1 MSHWVDLI
9 QWPAFAASVIA
20 AWLVGSENERRR
32 KWGFWVFLASNV
44 LWVCW
49 GLPAGANAVI
59 ALQVCLAVMNVRG
72 LVKAAKNN

>member
-32 KWGFWVFLASNV
+32 KWGFWVFLVSNV

>member
-9 QWPAFAASVIA
+9 QWPAFAASVVA

-72 LVKAAKNN
+72 LVKAAKRN